1 MISELNNIEIDK
13 QTKKEIEANVLG
25 LNDSEISYVFAKVVR
40 YADIKSHAKIVI
52 ESKNPKWN
60 YLFVL
65 NIEGTNKFAHTKV
78 VIESKDPKYNQQFAR
93 DVEGAD
99 IEKHAEV
106 LLRSRDILCNYAFA
120 KDIKGADVKAHQRVI
135 LESKDHDFIVKFT
148 SIPGSLFVYN
158 LADFKR
164 ILEDELEKQNKF
176 VKDFNSKVKKLG
188 EMKTLN

>member
-52 ESKNPKWN
+52 ESKDPKWN

-99 IEKHAEV
+99 IMEHAKV
-106 LLRSRDILCNYAFA
+106 
-120 KDIKGADVKAHQRVI
+120 VI
-135 LESKDHDFIVKFT
+135 ESKDHDFIVKFT